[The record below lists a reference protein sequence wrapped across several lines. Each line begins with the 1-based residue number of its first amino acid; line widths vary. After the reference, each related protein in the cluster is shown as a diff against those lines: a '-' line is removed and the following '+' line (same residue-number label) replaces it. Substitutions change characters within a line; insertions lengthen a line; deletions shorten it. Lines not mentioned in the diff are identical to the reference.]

1 LNKEK
6 LKDNDAIKSVEK
18 RVQLY
23 NQISTNKT
31 ILKPPP
37 PPSLSNIEQKE
48 SIHKTSIFTSSS
60 HSMVDA
66 GCGGHILSKIP
77 ALRCLRSNKQHHAQ
91 KFHKTSP
98 LPAPPLVV
106 R

>member
-1 LNKEK
+1 MSKDK
-6 LKDNDAIKSVEK
+6 LKDDDLIKPIEK

-23 NQISTNKT
+23 NQST
-31 ILKPPP
+31 ILKPP
-37 PPSLSNIEQKE
+37 SIANIESKE
-48 SIHKTSIFTSSS
+48 SIHKTNIFTSSS
-60 HSMVDA
+60 HSIVDA

-77 ALRCLRSNKQHHAQ
+77 AFRCLRSNKQHHTQ

-98 LPAPPLVV
+98 VLPPPLVV